1 MMRFFGIFNF
11 AVRMRPDCAVRMALF
26 AVVAFAIHLIALPSP
41 ASAQVLDPV
50 LRIADQPDSPIK
62 ITAFTARIQ
71 LGEGRYYSLSE
82 SGVVMNTG
90 YRNTSGRKIV
100 AVQLAF
106 FAFDVWNDSIGGSYA
121 YSYPMPG
128 DYPMP
133 PEVTVSNAVESL
145 ASGAST
151 DRTINLA
158 HSNPTL
164 FLTGLVGVS
173 KVRFEDGEVWRASP
187 QDWLSQIE
195 DLIPGISKTRETRS

>member
-1 MMRFFGIFNF
+1 MLRFFGTFNF
-11 AVRMRPDCAVRMALF
+11 AARRRHDFAARMVLF
-26 AVVAFAIHLIALPSP
+26 AVVALAIHLFAFPSI

-82 SGVVMNTG
+82 SGVIMNTG

-106 FAFDVWNDSIGGSYA
+106 FAFDVWNDSIGGSYS
-121 YSYPMPG
+121 YSYPLPG
-128 DYPMP
+128 DYPIP

-145 ASGAST
+145 SPGTTT

-164 FLTGLVGVS
+164 FLTGIVGVS
-173 KVRFEDGEVWRASP
+173 KVRFEDGEVWKASP
-187 QDWLSQIE
+187 QTWLSQIE
-195 DLIPGISKTRETRS
+195 NLIPGISKTRETRS